1 MRARVLAGWVAAWKQ
16 VQDAEVRSRQLY
28 DTIVLQRSDAFWLAP
43 AAPVHAFPSSA
54 ISYKHCPSQVSG
66 RRPTKMPGGSCEA
79 GNGLRVKGLGSC
91 EGGDGDGAAGRQAV
105 LYLSD
110 AA

>member
-1 MRARVLAGWVAAWKQ
+1 MRAGALAGWVAAWKQ
-16 VQDAEVRSRQLY
+16 VQDAEVRSRELY

-66 RRPTKMPGGSCEA
+66 RQRTKMPGGSCE
-79 GNGLRVKGLGSC
+79 GGWQWLEVKGLSS
-91 EGGDGDGAAGRQAV
+91 RRM
-105 LYLSD
+105 
-110 AA
+110 